1 MIEKKL
7 KPVNMCGAI
16 SSIAAKQIIEASAP
30 CRIDMGGTVDI
41 GAFHYPL
48 RHLKPCTF
56 NIALSMR
63 TRVVLGPHTPG
74 RVKVS
79 SAGFDSADFD
89 LMEAPFNHP
98 LGLMFS
104 IAAFF
109 RAEGV
114 HIMIDSSS
122 PPRSSLGGSST
133 AAVALIA
140 ALSMAEAGAL
150 GKKLLSRR
158 DIALLAW
165 RLESSVAGVP
175 CGLQDQLAAAY
186 GGVHLWRWH
195 AGQHPPF
202 GREPLFRASEYR
214 MLEKNMLL
222 AYCGAPHASRDV
234 NSRWVEQFVAG
245 KSRSDWAEV
254 VIFTQKFVEALK
266 NKDFKTAGGMMN
278 REMEI
283 RSRLTPEVL
292 DETGRQLAATGT
304 ACKCGVR
311 IAGAGG
317 GGCVWALGEP
327 ADVARLKDKWEKLL
341 APCKDARMLDFLID
355 SKGVVCTAKPFE
367 F

>member
-1 MIEKKL
+1 MIEKRK
-7 KPVNMCGAI
+7 KSEMCGAI
-16 SSIAAKQIIEASAP
+16 SSIAAKQTIEASAP

-48 RHLKPCTF
+48 RHMGPCTF
-56 NIALSMR
+56 NIALNMR
-63 TRVVLGPHTPG
+63 TRVFLAPHTPG

-89 LMEAPFNHP
+89 LFKAPFDHP

-104 IAAFF
+104 AAAFF
-109 RAEGV
+109 KAEGV
-114 HIMIDSSS
+114 HIRVESSS

-140 ALSMAEAGAL
+140 ALSMAEAMAL
-150 GKKLLSRR
+150 GKKPMARR

-165 RLESSVAGVP
+165 QLESSVAGVP

-202 GREPLFRASEYR
+202 GREPLFRAAECR
-214 MLEKNMLL
+214 MLERNLLL
-222 AYCGAPHASRDV
+222 AYCGAPHASKDV
-234 NSRWVEQFVAG
+234 NSRWVKQFIAG
-245 KSRSDWAEV
+245 KSRADWAEI
-254 VIFTQKFVEALK
+254 VICTQKFVEALK
-266 NKDFKTAGGMMN
+266 NKDFKTAAELMN

-283 RSRLTPEVL
+283 RSRLTPEVF
-292 DETGRQLAATGT
+292 DETGRQLAVAGA
-304 ACKCGVR
+304 ACGCGVR

-327 ADVARLKDKWEKLL
+327 ADVARLKGEWQKLL
-341 APCKDARMLDFLID
+341 ASRKDARLLDVQID
-355 SKGVVCTAKPFE
+355 SKGVDCTAKPFE